1 VCVQQAHA
9 ATGGKRCTD
18 GTDGACVAALGD
30 VGYGEQCGRH
40 GHGAIVVLA
49 EAKSIPLV

>member
-1 VCVQQAHA
+1 MCVQQADA
-9 ATGGKRCTD
+9 ATGGKRCA
-18 GTDGACVAALGD
+18 DGADGARVAALGD

-49 EAKSIPLV
+49 EAKSVPLV